1 MDNYYIEINVS
12 HEDTNKSEALLHSR
26 RKCKYVGLQ
35 TTLEQL
41 IILIFF
47 LFYFEKFSVI
57 Y

>member
-12 HEDTNKSEALLHSR
+12 REDTNKSEALLHSR